1 MDKLTLLEKTLPHSE
16 DAEIAVIGAMLLDKD
31 AVPRVLEILNDACFY
46 AEKNKRVFRAIVGL
60 FERNE
65 SPSAVLV
72 VEELRR
78 RGELD
83 GVGGAYYLST
93 LLDSV
98 ATSANVES
106 HARVVLEK
114 AIQRRL
120 IHAATAIATRGYEA
134 REDVN
139 ELLDAA
145 EKAIFEISESRLR
158 QGFLPIK
165 EILRGTFD
173 SIQQIYDRKA
183 HLMGIASGFVDLDAM
198 TSGFQAGDLVIV
210 AGRPSTGK
218 TSFALNIAEH
228 IAIEQRVPV
237 GVFSLEMSKEQLV
250 QRLLCSE
257 ARVDAHRLRTGYL
270 REDEWP
276 MLTAAASVLSEA
288 PLYIDDSAAISI
300 LELRAKARRLHD
312 QVKLGAIIV
321 DYLQLLRG
329 AGRTENRQQEIAQ
342 ISRSLK
348 ALAKEIGVPVVALSQ
363 LRRIAP
369 GEQRGK
375 DQRPQLTDLRESG
388 SIEQDADIVMFVYR
402 RWSNDP
408 AVVIDDTVAEIIIE
422 KQRNGPVGTVKLS
435 FMKSYTRFENW
446 SGRVAMGVG
455 GSDDA

>member
-16 DAEIAVIGAMLLDKD
+16 DAEVAVIGAMLLDKE

-72 VEELRR
+72 VEELKR

-106 HARVVLEK
+106 HARVVLER

-134 REDVN
+134 REDVS
-139 ELLDAA
+139 EMLDAA

-165 EILRGTFD
+165 DILRGTFET
-173 SIQQIYDRKA
+173 IQRLYDDKS
-183 HLMGIASGFVDLDAM
+183 HMMGQASGFVDLDAM

-218 TSFALNIAEH
+218 TSFALNIAQH
-228 IAIEQRVPV
+228 VAVEQRKPV

-270 REDEWP
+270 RDDEWP
-276 MLTAAASVLSEA
+276 MLTVAASVLAEA
-288 PLYIDDSAAISI
+288 PLYIDDSAALSI

-312 QVKLGAIIV
+312 QVDLGLIIV

-329 AGRTENRQQEIAQ
+329 SGRPENRQQEIAQ

-348 ALAKEIGVPVVALSQ
+348 ALAKEIGVPVIALSQ
-363 LRRIAP
+363 LSRAV
-369 GEQRGK
+369 EQRGK
-375 DQRPQLTDLRESG
+375 DQRPQLSDLRESG
-388 SIEQDADIVMFVYR
+388 AIEQDADLVLFVFR

-408 AVVIDDTVAEIIIE
+408 EVVVDDTVAEIIIG
-422 KQRNGPVGTVKLS
+422 KQRNGPVGTVRLA
-435 FMKSYTRFENW
+435 FMKPYTRFENW

-455 GSDDA
+455 GADDA